1 MTDANEF
8 EGEVV
13 LVTAAAGLGIG
24 QATARRLAAGGANIV
39 VTDIHPG
46 RTEKVAQSMRED
58 FPDSLVVG
66 IPLDAG
72 DRDQIDAAVEKV
84 VGEFGRIDILVNNA
98 AVNIIKPVFDCDPDD
113 WDRVMAVNIN
123 GPWYLARRVL
133 PIMRERRHGV
143 IINVTSYAGDVGGA
157 GIETPY
163 AVSKGA
169 LNTLT
174 RCLAHEAGPYG
185 IRVNSVSPGLTDG
198 NEVPERPSR
207 NSRTCGCDG
216 AAGLDS
222 TQGRDRG
229 IDRVP
234 GVATRGAHHR
244 RDPQHLRRCVYAQLT
259 LSVSRPAEATRQR
272 APTA

>member
-24 QATARRLAAGGANIV
+24 QATARRLAAGGANVV

-46 RTEKVAQSMRED
+46 RTEKVAQSIREN
-58 FPDSLVVG
+58 FPDSQVMG
-66 IPLDAG
+66 ISLDAG

-98 AVNIIKPVFDCDPDD
+98 AVNIIKPVFDCDPND

-174 RCLAHEAGPYG
+174 RCLAHEAGPFG
-185 IRVNSVSPGLTDG
+185 IRVNSVSPGLTEGTKFMVDH
-198 NEVPERPSR
+198 PEIRERADAQGPLGSLPHKDEIAESIAFLASPRAAHITGEILNISAGAYMR
-207 NSRTCGCDG
+207 N
-216 AAGLDS
+216 
-222 TQGRDRG
+222 
-229 IDRVP
+229 
-234 GVATRGAHHR
+234 
-244 RDPQHLRRCVYAQLT
+244 
-259 LSVSRPAEATRQR
+259 
-272 APTA
+272 